1 MVVTPPTPTAIAAA
15 HEALRGLART
25 TPTIDWDTPALRHRL
40 GAGTRVTLKL
50 EQLQHTGSFKV
61 RGAFTVMG
69 ALTAEQLRRGVTAA
83 SAGNHAMAVAHAAAR
98 LGTHAKVAM
107 PGTADPMRIER
118 TRALG
123 AEVVLC
129 QDIAAAFAEAQRVA
143 DEEGRTFVHPFEGP
157 GIALGTATL
166 GREFHLQAP
175 DLDALVVPVGGGG
188 LAAGVAAAVKQLAP
202 HVEIHGVE
210 PLGADSMT
218 RSLAAGTPQRIDR
231 VATIADSLGS
241 PTALPHSFAL
251 CQRFLDDIV
260 QVSDDDLCEAMALH
274 FTESK
279 LLVEPAGAAT
289 AAALLGPLRE
299 RLAGRHVGL
308 IVCGANV
315 APPLHAQYVARGMAR
330 LRAQT

>member
-1 MVVTPPTPTAIAAA
+1 MDVLPPNPAEIAAA
-15 HEALRGLART
+15 HAALRGAIRV
-25 TPTIDWDTPALRHRL
+25 TPTLDWDTPALRRRL
-40 GAGTRVTLKL
+40 GAGTQVTLKL

-61 RGAFTVMG
+61 RGALTVMG
-69 ALTAEQLRRGVTAA
+69 ALTADQRQRGVTAV
-83 SAGNHAMAVAHAAAR
+83 SAGNHALAVAHAAAR

-107 PGTADPMRIER
+107 PATADPLRIER

-123 AEVVLC
+123 AEVVLLP
-129 QDIAAAFAEAQRVA
+129 DIAMAFAEAQRLA
-143 DEEGRTFVHPFEGP
+143 DAEGRFFVHPFEGP

-166 GREFHLQAP
+166 GYEFHLQAP
-175 DLDALVVPVGGGG
+175 DLEALVVPVGGGG

-202 HVEIHGVE
+202 QVEVHGVE

-218 RSLAAGTPQRIDR
+218 RSFAAGSPQRIEK

-241 PTALPHSFAL
+241 PTALPHSYAL
-251 CQRFLDDIV
+251 CRRFLDGIV
-260 QVSDDDLCEAMALH
+260 QVDDDALCEAMALH

-299 RLAGRHVGL
+299 RLSGKRVGL

-315 APPLHAQYVARGMAR
+315 SPQLHAQYVARGMALLQR
-330 LRAQT
+330 